1 MLELLRI
8 KPRWLEC
15 VVAASGPSLTPA
27 VAERCRDYRV
37 LAVNDAYRLMP
48 FAEVLYC
55 CDAEWWE
62 LHRGCPGFLGEKWSS
77 HSVRPHPENDKAAA
91 AEKYGLRLV
100 AGRDGEGFSTDSGV
114 IHYGSNSGF
123 QAINLAL
130 LMGAKR
136 ILLVGF
142 DMHSRNGRHFFG
154 NHPEP
159 LSNYVRYEGLVPYFQ
174 RAAALLPPGIE
185 IVNCTPGSALDCFPM
200 ATLEEALGARCSL
213 PA

>member
-1 MLELLRI
+1 MLPTTRATVELQRI

-15 VVAASGPSLTPA
+15 VVAATGPSLTEA
-27 VAERCRDYRV
+27 VAQRCQGLRV

-55 CDAEWWE
+55 CDAEWWH
-62 LHRGCPGFLGEKWSS
+62 LHQGCPGFLGEKWSS
-77 HSVRPHPENDKAAA
+77 HSVRPLPENDKATT

-100 AGRDGEGFSTDSGV
+100 AGRDGEGFSMDPGV
-114 IHYGSNSGF
+114 IHYGSTSGF

-136 ILLVGF
+136 VLLVGF

-154 NHPEP
+154 DHPAP
-159 LSNYVRYEGLVPYFQ
+159 LVNALRYEGTVPEFR
-174 RAAALLPPGIE
+174 RAAESLPPGIE
-185 IVNCTPGSALDCFPM
+185 IINCTPGSALDCFPM
-200 ATLEEALGARCSL
+200 VSLEDAL
-213 PA
+213 

>member
-1 MLELLRI
+1 M
-8 KPRWLEC
+8 
-15 VVAASGPSLTPA
+15 AATGPSLTQE
-27 VAERCRDYRV
+27 VAERCRGFRV

-55 CDAEWWE
+55 CDEEWWKV
-62 LHRGCPGFLGEKWSS
+62 HNGCPRFIGEKWSS
-77 HSVRPHPENDKAAA
+77 HSVRPGPENDKISA

-100 AGRDGEGFSTDSGV
+100 AGRDGEGFSFDPGV

-130 LMGAKR
+130 LMGARR

-154 NHPEP
+154 DHPEP
-159 LSNYVRYEGLVPYFQ
+159 LSNALRLEGLVPYFQ
-174 RAAALLPPGIE
+174 RAAELLPPSIE

-200 ATLEEALGARCSL
+200 ATLEEALAPCSS
-213 PA
+213 PV